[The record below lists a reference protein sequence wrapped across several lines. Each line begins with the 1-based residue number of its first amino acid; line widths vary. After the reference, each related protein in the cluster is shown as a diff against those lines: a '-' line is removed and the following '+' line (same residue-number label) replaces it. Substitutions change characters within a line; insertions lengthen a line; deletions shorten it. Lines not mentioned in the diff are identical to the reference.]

1 MIVTDHAVH
10 RMELRMKT
18 PDMEMS
24 LEEEMVRQHK
34 EKFPEHYIVY
44 SRWVDAV
51 LCLKQR
57 VFITP
62 KCSGD
67 FNYSEKGQTPCCE
80 FCDNRNITI
89 LEEFRYD
96 LEDLDWLIQQQKEVK
111 E

>member
-44 SRWVDAV
+44 SRWAAAA
-51 LCLKQR
+51 LC
-57 VFITP
+57 
-62 KCSGD
+62 
-67 FNYSEKGQTPCCE
+67 
-80 FCDNRNITI
+80 
-89 LEEFRYD
+89 
-96 LEDLDWLIQQQKEVK
+96 
-111 E
+111 